1 MRRMKDMA
9 ETGTVKILKV
19 HGEPRPG
26 KPYENKKYKDTIHPI
41 EFSADVEADGRVYEA
56 AQLSIGSKTVG
67 TNHPL
72 VDVVMGCKDV
82 VCYLPPRTSPRG
94 TVQFSIVIS
103 DTKNLHGLGFQ
114 GGNRGGGGSSVGME
128 VGAAMHDAAALVS
141 GTLKPGC
148 SVTELEEVLYATA
161 KMCLRVSQKLKDE
174 ATPNTGNSSGVTESG
189 GSVSAGGHN
198 DKLNAIREA
207 LKGQTA
213 INESLKHLYDDGGK
227 ALCMETWEQSGG
239 NARLFLQNMDS
250 ALFPPEPTTAD
261 EVNDSM
267 PF

>member
-1 MRRMKDMA
+1 MA
-9 ETGTVKILKV
+9 ETLQIKRVIAGPE
-19 HGEPRPG
+19 HGRPYDSKHG
-26 KPYENKKYKDTIHPI
+26 MMYPI
-41 EFSADVEADGRVYEA
+41 EFICDGEYEGKAIEKVKVTISSKKADTE
-56 AQLSIGSKTVG
+56 
-67 TNHPL
+67 HPL
-72 VDVVMGCKDV
+72 ESVIKGCGVVAV
-82 VCYLPPRTSPRG
+82 YPPRDFRG
-94 TVQFSIVIS
+94 QQQFNVNVSES
-103 DTKNLHGLGFQ
+103 KDLNGMGF
-114 GGNRGGGGSSVGME
+114 GGNRGGGGHSGGGGSSVGME

-207 LKGQTA
+207 LKGYTEIQA
-213 INESLKHLYDDGGK
+213 ALNDMGADKAK
-227 ALCMETWEQSGG
+227 ALCMETWEESGG